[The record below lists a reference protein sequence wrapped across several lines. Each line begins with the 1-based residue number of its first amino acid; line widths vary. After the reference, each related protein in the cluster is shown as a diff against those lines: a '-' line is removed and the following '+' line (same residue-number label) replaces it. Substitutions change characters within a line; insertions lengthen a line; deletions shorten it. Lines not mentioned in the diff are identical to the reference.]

1 MENGHNYSI
10 LSQIKFSELPR
21 EKVITLS
28 YGKGDCMYLDENDS
42 IKLIRELKSIE
53 NYWALEKI
61 KTIDTSKEKLVG
73 GYSEHGLWITSMK
86 AV

>member
-28 YGKGDCMYLDENDS
+28 YGKGDCMHLDS
-42 IKLIRELKSIE
+42 RRRVR
-53 NYWALEKI
+53 LE
-61 KTIDTSKEKLVG
+61 
-73 GYSEHGLWITSMK
+73 
-86 AV
+86 

>member
-21 EKVITLS
+21 EKVITLK
-28 YGKGDCMYLDENDS
+28 YGKGDCMHLDENDS

-53 NYWALEKI
+53 NYWAKMEFCRHIVIFVIILNQQLL
-61 KTIDTSKEKLVG
+61 SKVVL
-73 GYSEHGLWITSMK
+73 YRCR
-86 AV
+86 